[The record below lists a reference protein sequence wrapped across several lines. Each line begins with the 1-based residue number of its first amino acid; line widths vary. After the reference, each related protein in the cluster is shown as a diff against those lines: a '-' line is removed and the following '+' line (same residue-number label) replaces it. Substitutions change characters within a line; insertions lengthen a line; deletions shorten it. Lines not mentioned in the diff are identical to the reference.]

1 MKKISEN
8 DGQSIYTLQ
17 YTFSQNPQISGGG
30 GGFTNIDPWT
40 YFTGLPTKNETSETI
55 IRNL

>member
-17 YTFSQNPQISGGG
+17 YTFSQNPQISEGGG
-30 GGFTNIDPWT
+30 DLQI
-40 YFTGLPTKNETSETI
+40 
-55 IRNL
+55 